1 MIETQADTK
10 QASTADPRVAFPPKI
25 SDFAGS
31 GEHPV
36 IRLPFSVL
44 INGRSYVGTGLSI
57 VGAQATGLA
66 EPHLDGKVHF
76 AILVFN
82 FPGYAI
88 SLPVQAAISAGN
100 PEAGTVSLR
109 FVEPTGPH
117 LPQLRYVLNSFVAGE
132 LASID
137 GTLRATDRGSS
148 GAKPAARANRVSF
161 LGSVGGAIRWV
172 VLLALALGLLAF
184 VGSRLYERLFVMPL
198 PGLSSIALAGTSLRA
213 ISSGQIDYV
222 NPAAK
227 SGEVAFAIRT
237 NSGDTLA
244 ISMPCDCVVAPG
256 HAVGGATV
264 LAGEAIMTVAAPD
277 APVVISTQL
286 DDHALRMLAA
296 GAIADVQLPNGSV
309 VAAGL
314 DSSALPGILRSATP
328 GMAIPANLVPS
339 TPLAADAV
347 GTPVDVRIKADP
359 FGNFR
364 RAVVNLFAQVI
375 PGFGTQAPLA
385 EADGAVK

>member
-1 MIETQADTK
+1 
-10 QASTADPRVAFPPKI
+10 VAFPPNI
-25 SDFAGS
+25 SDFAS
-31 GEHPV
+31 NGEHPV

-44 INGRSYVGTGLSI
+44 INGRSYAGTGLSI

-88 SLPVQAAISAGN
+88 SLPVQAAVSAGN

-132 LASID
+132 LASVE
-137 GTLRATDRGSS
+137 GSLRATARVSS

-161 LGSVGGAIRWV
+161 LGAVGGGIRWA
-172 VLLALALGLLAF
+172 VLLLLAAGLLTF
-184 VGSRLYERLFVMPL
+184 VGSKLYERLFVMPL
-198 PGLSSIALAGTSLRA
+198 PGLSSVALQGTSLRA

-264 LAGEAIMTVAAPD
+264 LAGEPVMTVAAPN

-286 DDHALRMLAA
+286 DDHALRLLAG
-296 GAIADVQLPNGSV
+296 GAVAEVQLPDGRV
-309 VAAGL
+309 VQASL
-314 DSSALPGILRSATP
+314 DNSQLPGILRSATQ
-328 GMAIPANLVPS
+328 GSAIPANLVPS

-359 FGNFR
+359 MGTFRHAFTNF
-364 RAVVNLFAQVI
+364 FAQVI
-375 PGFGTQAPLA
+375 PGFGTKAPVA
-385 EADGAVK
+385 EANGAVK